1 MQSTLTARETDPHD
15 MFVIEPDVVLAAR
28 IDPQEA
34 RAHEPNLRAL
44 VSEISA
50 GVAAHATA
58 PKVDTSFRS
67 VASENRRG
75 RWAARFIVVF
85 LFALVSAV
93 GAAAWQRYG
102 DRAQA
107 SIAMATSLLGLSS
120 LQATS
125 APASPPAVADATP
138 EQAAAP
144 AEAATPATD
153 TAAANAPASTD
164 QTQSIQSLSRDLA
177 AMGQQVQQL
186 KASLAELK
194 ASQAQVAH
202 DAKAAEAKAVEA
214 KAFEQ
219 TMRAKV
225 SALPPRPPVAPARKP
240 KPYVPPVQ
248 AAAAPLLPPPGAPG
262 SAPVQIAP
270 AAPAP
275 PVSVAPQDDLVPRP
289 PMPVR

>member
-28 IDPQEA
+28 IDPQEGRA
-34 RAHEPNLRAL
+34 REPNLRAL

-67 VASENRRG
+67 VTADNRRG
-75 RWAARFIVVF
+75 RWAARFVVVF
-85 LFALVSAV
+85 LFALLSAV

-107 SIAMATSLLGLSS
+107 TIAMATSLLGLSS

-153 TAAANAPASTD
+153 TAVGECAGLDRS
-164 QTQSIQSLSRDLA
+164 
-177 AMGQQVQQL
+177 
-186 KASLAELK
+186 
-194 ASQAQVAH
+194 
-202 DAKAAEAKAVEA
+202 DAID
-214 KAFEQ
+214 
-219 TMRAKV
+219 
-225 SALPPRPPVAPARKP
+225 PVAVARSRRDGT
-240 KPYVPPVQ
+240 
-248 AAAAPLLPPPGAPG
+248 AG
-262 SAPVQIAP
+262 P
-270 AAPAP
+270 AA
-275 PVSVAPQDDLVPRP
+275 QGQPRGAEG
-289 PMPVR
+289 

>member
-1 MQSTLTARETDPHD
+1 MQSTLIAREADPHD

-28 IDPQEA
+28 ADPPA
-34 RAHEPNLRAL
+34 PRTHEPDLRAL

-67 VASENRRG
+67 VAVEKKRG
-75 RWAARFIVVF
+75 RWAARFIVAF
-85 LFALVSAV
+85 LFALLSAV

-107 SIAMATSLLGLSS
+107 YVAMATSLLGLSS

-125 APASPPAVADATP
+125 APSSTPAAADAAP
-138 EQAAAP
+138 DQAAAP
-144 AEAATPATD
+144 TETAAPPTD
-153 TAAANAPASTD
+153 TAAASVPASSD
-164 QTQSIQSLSRDLA
+164 QAQLIQSMSRDLA
-177 AMGQQVQQL
+177 AMGQQIETL
-186 KASLAELK
+186 KASIAELK
-194 ASQAQVAH
+194 AVQAQIAR
-202 DAKAAEAKAVEA
+202 DAKATDAKASEA

-219 TMRAKV
+219 NMRAKV
-225 SALPPRPPVAPARKP
+225 SALPPHPPATPVRKP
-240 KPYVPPVQ
+240 KPTMPPMQ
-248 AAAAPLLPPPGAPG
+248 ASAAPAPLLPPPGAPG

-270 AAPAP
+270 APP
-275 PVSVAPQDDLVPRP
+275 PVSTAPQEELVPRP

>member
-15 MFVIEPDVVLAAR
+15 VFVIEPDVVLAAR
-28 IDPQEA
+28 IDPPEGRA
-34 RAHEPNLRAL
+34 REPNLRAL

-67 VASENRRG
+67 VAAENRRG
-75 RWAARFIVVF
+75 RWAARFVVVF

-107 SIAMATSLLGLSS
+107 YVAMAAPLLGLSS

-125 APASPPAVADATP
+125 APATSPPVADATP

-144 AEAATPATD
+144 AEAAASATD
-153 TAAANAPASTD
+153 TAVASAPASSD
-164 QTQSIQSLSRDLA
+164 QTQLIQALSRDLA

-194 ASQAQVAH
+194 ASQEQVAH
-202 DAKAAEAKAVEA
+202 DAKAAEAKAAEA
-214 KAFEQ
+214 KALEQ

-240 KPYVPPVQ
+240 KPYVAPVQ
-248 AAAAPLLPPPGAPG
+248 ASAAPLLPPPGAPG

-270 AAPAP
+270 AAPPP
-275 PVSVAPQDDLVPRP
+275 PVSVAPQDELVPRP